1 MIFDIVARSLTSDRT
16 LVPVEELLGDCAGSR
31 MPDVE
36 PAMLNYQPSA
46 AREWMRVQLRR
57 LRLEQANGGAHL
69 VMDYGECTGCGHCV
83 QAGQGAFRVAERFV
97 QCGVAK
103 PALIRRW
110 DISEP

>member
-36 PAMLNYQPSA
+36 PAMLSIS
-46 AREWMRVQLRR
+46 RVQRAMDACPTSA

-83 QAGQGAFRVAERFV
+83 QVGQGAFRVAERFV

-103 PALIRRW
+103 AGAHSPLGYFR
-110 DISEP
+110 P